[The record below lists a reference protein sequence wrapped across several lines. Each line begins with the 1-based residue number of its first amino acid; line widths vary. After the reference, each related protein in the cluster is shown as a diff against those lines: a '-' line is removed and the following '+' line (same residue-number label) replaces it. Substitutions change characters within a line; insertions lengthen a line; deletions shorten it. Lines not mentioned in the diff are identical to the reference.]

1 MSTVRF
7 ACLLAILIAGLQVAA
22 LSQAAPVKAEAINP
36 GTVEYART
44 YGVPIEEAN
53 WRLSKLKYIGEMGN
67 RIESGSPST
76 FAGFWIEHKPVF
88 RVVVQFVGDAKAQ
101 LARYTQDPLF
111 VPQAA
116 PRSYEALVAAQED
129 IAQRLANDGI
139 DFESD
144 IDLKK
149 SEIKLWVRDP
159 AMVLRKYAVIFTV
172 SPFIRVYK
180 GGESVELT
188 DSQSD
193 A

>member
-1 MSTVRF
+1 
-7 ACLLAILIAGLQVAA
+7 
-22 LSQAAPVKAEAINP
+22 
-36 GTVEYART
+36 
-44 YGVPIEEAN
+44 
-53 WRLSKLKYIGEMGN
+53 
-67 RIESGSPST
+67 
-76 FAGFWIEHKPVF
+76 
-88 RVVVQFVGDAKAQ
+88 VGDAKAQ

-159 AMVLRKYAVIFTV
+159 PMVLRKYAVIFMV